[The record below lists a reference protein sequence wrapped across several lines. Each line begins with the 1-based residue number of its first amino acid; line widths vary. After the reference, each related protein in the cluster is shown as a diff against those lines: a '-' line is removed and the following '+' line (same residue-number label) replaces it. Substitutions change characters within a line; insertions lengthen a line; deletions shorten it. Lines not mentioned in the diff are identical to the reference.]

1 MSDQGKLKNRRV
13 GWFAALGA
21 AGMLALAFASV
32 PLYRLYCQASGY
44 AGTTSRAEHP
54 SDIVSEKTVVI
65 RFDAN
70 TGQDMPW
77 QFKPK
82 QQAMTVKLGENA
94 LAFYEAYNPTS
105 KRITGSATFN
115 VVPEIAGRFF
125 KKVQCFCFSEQTL
138 EPGERAELAVSFY
151 VDPEILKEPG
161 AEHVGQITL
170 SYTFFRNDNPAALA
184 STVPALPEATKAPD
198 STKANAKPAT

>member
-1 MSDQGKLKNRRV
+1 MADQPNRKNLRV
-13 GWFAALGA
+13 GLCAALGA
-21 AGMLALAFASV
+21 CAMLGLAFASV
-32 PLYRLYCQASGY
+32 PLYRLYCQVSGY

-54 SDIVSEKTVVI
+54 SDQVSDKTVVI

-70 TGQDMPW
+70 TGEDMPW

-82 QQAMTVKLGENA
+82 QRSMTVKLGENA

-151 VDPEILKEPG
+151 VDPEMLNEPG
-161 AEHVGQITL
+161 AGHVGQITL
-170 SYTFFRNDNPAALA
+170 SYTFFRNDNPPAVTGAAE
-184 STVPALPEATKAPD
+184 PAKA
-198 STKANAKPAT
+198 KVKPAT